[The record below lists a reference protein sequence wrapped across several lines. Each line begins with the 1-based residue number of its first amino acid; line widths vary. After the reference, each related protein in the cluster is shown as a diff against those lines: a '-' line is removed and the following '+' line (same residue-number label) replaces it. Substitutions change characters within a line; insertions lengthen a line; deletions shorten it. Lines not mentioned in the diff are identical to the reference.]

1 MRTTVCAAS
10 KGMVFELSKNG
21 HRFWPFWSEIGYAFH
36 SGLTLS
42 ILFTRN
48 NFFVQH
54 QHWQIC
60 SLLKCS
66 CKRQSFLVS
75 CGQISRPCT
84 NFRGLKWGI
93 DFSLRSET
101 RHGKSQS
108 LVWNSEQA
116 SRFGA
121 APITLWNNHSPPLGR
136 DTRYNF
142 RFFFADSAG
151 AFGMF
156 SSYLFTDVLCR
167 FAWLTR
173 IHSLPLKASA
183 KYMSRTGATNVDLNK
198 WITRND

>member
-1 MRTTVCAAS
+1 
-10 KGMVFELSKNG
+10 MVYERFGRLKNG
-21 HRFWPFWSEIGYAFH
+21 VDFDHVGLKLRVFFSFWLGVWYFAYKELFFFCINIG
-36 SGLTLS
+36 T
-42 ILFTRN
+42 
-48 NFFVQH
+48 FVA
-54 QHWQIC
+54 
-60 SLLKCS
+60 LLKCLGKWS
-66 CKRQSFLVS
+66 HFLLTAIIWVV
-75 CGQISRPCT
+75 CT
-84 NFRGLKWGI
+84 NFGGLKWGI